1 MRKKKIIGLGLAI
14 MLGVSLVGCQGTNKS
29 NGNSGATQKKQESSE
44 KTEKKENSK
53 TIKVDTS
60 WYENDGSA
68 ISSGIFVVGE
78 SLKAGNY
85 TFTANDIYDGGNA
98 TVAVFEDLDK
108 YKSYYNIMKFLSSG
122 ENIDED
128 AVSNE
133 LASDSVYY
141 KYLNSGEA
149 CGLNVADGNVIIIL
163 NTKGTITN
171 DSNSNNNK
179 IIQADG
185 KTIESGMYSADQL
198 GEGVFMITY
207 LGSNESS
214 EIVLFPNQDEY
225 NEYKSLNEFLD
236 DNQHNNALGDNALID
251 CILPPSKS
259 STIVIDEESILLVNA
274 GPCYIQKVKMNWSA
288 DGTK

>member
-1 MRKKKIIGLGLAI
+1 MRKKKIVGLGLAL
-14 MLGVSLVGCQGTNKS
+14 MLGLSLIGCQE
-29 NGNSGATQKKQESSE
+29 NSGGSQKKQESSE

-53 TIKVDTS
+53 KSGKVTVDTS
-60 WYENDGSA
+60 WYENNGNA

-98 TVAVFEDLDK
+98 TVAVFENLDK

-122 ENIDED
+122 DNVDVN

-149 CGLNVADGNVIIIL
+149 CGINVADGNVVTIL
-163 NTKGTITN
+163 NTKGTLTN
-171 DSNSNNNK
+171 DNNSNNDITQN
-179 IIQADG
+179 DG
-185 KTIESGMYSADQL
+185 KSIESGIYSADQL
-198 GEGVFMITY
+198 GEGTFMVTY
-207 LGSNESS
+207 IGSKDSS
-214 EIVLFPNQDEY
+214 EIILFPNQNEY

-251 CILPPSKS
+251 CVLPSSKS
-259 STIVIDEESILLVNA
+259 STIVIDKESVLLVND
-274 GPCYIQKVKMNWSA
+274 GPYYIQKVKMNWSI
-288 DGTK
+288 DETK

>member
-1 MRKKKIIGLGLAI
+1 MKKNKVIGLGLAL
-14 MLGVSLVGCQGTNKS
+14 MLGVSLIGCQENNKS
-29 NGNSGATQKKQESSE
+29 NENSGGSQKKQESNE

-53 TIKVDTS
+53 NSGKVTVDTS
-60 WYENDGSA
+60 WYENDGNA
-68 ISSGIFVVGE
+68 ISSGIFIVGE

-98 TVAVFEDLDK
+98 TVAVFENLDK

-122 ENIDED
+122 DNVDVN

-149 CGLNVADGNVIIIL
+149 CGINVADGNVVTIL
-163 NTKGTITN
+163 NTKGTLTN
-171 DSNSNNNK
+171 DNNSNNDITQN
-179 IIQADG
+179 DG
-185 KTIESGMYSADQL
+185 KSIESGIYSADQL
-198 GEGVFMITY
+198 GEGTFMVTY
-207 LGSNESS
+207 IGSKDSS
-214 EIVLFPNQDEY
+214 EIILFPNQNKY

-251 CILPPSKS
+251 CVLPSSKS
-259 STIVIDEESILLVNA
+259 STIVIDKESVLLVND
-274 GPCYIQKVKMNWSA
+274 GPYYIQKVKMNWSVE
-288 DGTK
+288 